1 MKLLFN
7 LEVVEGNRVRAR
19 PSDYLR
25 SLPVDEQITAVTEFL
40 NWAENEVRTSEDP
53 QARAEAE
60 IGVATA
66 NEFLQQ
72 LQNGAA
78 RIYTGSTNRNHDEP
92 KDQ

>member
-7 LEVVEGNRVRAR
+7 LEVIEGNRVKAR
-19 PSDYLR
+19 PSDYLK

-40 NWAENEVRTSEDP
+40 NWAENEVASSKDP

-66 NEFLQQ
+66 TEFLQR
-72 LQNGAA
+72 LEAGAV
-78 RIYTGSTNRNHDEP
+78 RIYTGNNDGNDHD
-92 KDQ
+92 

>member
-7 LEVVEGNRVRAR
+7 LDVITGNRVTAR
-19 PSDYLR
+19 PSDYLK

-40 NWAENEVRTSEDP
+40 HWAEQEARDSQDP

-66 NEFLQQ
+66 SEYLEKLEQ
-72 LQNGAA
+72 GAA
-78 RIYTGSTNRNHDEP
+78 RIYTGPDNRKPHDQEN
-92 KDQ
+92 